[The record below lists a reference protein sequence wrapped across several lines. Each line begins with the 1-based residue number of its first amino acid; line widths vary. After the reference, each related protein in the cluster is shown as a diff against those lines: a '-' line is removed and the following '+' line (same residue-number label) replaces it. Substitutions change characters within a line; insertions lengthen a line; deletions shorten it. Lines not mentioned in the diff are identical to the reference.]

1 MHANPAVRQQGNGGQ
16 SSAWLSGRDSSS
28 LNSYLASHSPAMIGY
43 IAVVGKRVDKPMH
56 KMDDMVQDDMV
67 QVFNH

>member
-1 MHANPAVRQQGNGGQ
+1 
-16 SSAWLSGRDSSS
+16 
-28 LNSYLASHSPAMIGY
+28 MIGY